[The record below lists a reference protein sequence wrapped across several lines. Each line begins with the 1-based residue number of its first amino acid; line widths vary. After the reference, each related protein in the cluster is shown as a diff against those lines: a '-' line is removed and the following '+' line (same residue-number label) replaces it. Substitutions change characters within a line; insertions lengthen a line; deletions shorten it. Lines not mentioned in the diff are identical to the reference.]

1 MAKLH
6 DLQRSKFASIN
17 PDAFLTLQQ
26 SWKEEVRL
34 KFEEFKKKEEVCVC
48 VHILGMLRLYRSVGN
63 SVLAL
68 SVTFFVLHILMYVHS
83 MCLNMVA

>member
-1 MAKLH
+1 MC
-6 DLQRSKFASIN
+6 
-17 PDAFLTLQQ
+17 
-26 SWKEEVRL
+26 VCC
-34 KFEEFKKKEEVCVC
+34 VCVC
-48 VHILGMLRLYRSVGN
+48 VHILGMLRLYCSVGN